1 MYIYH
6 LINLYIDGKMHMKRL
21 GTVVQIVAHNGLL
34 VRGDNIGPDTS
45 LKDLPRINLPVVDKS
60 VRRIGKVNGVIGS
73 VVSPYISIK
82 VTGDV
87 SASDL
92 RKYLNEKLY
101 VK

>member
-6 LINLYIDGKMHMKRL
+6 LINLYIDGNRHMKRL

-34 VRGDNIGPDTS
+34 VRGDNIGPDTA
-45 LKDLPRINLPVVDKS
+45 LKDLPRINLFVVDKS

-82 VTGDV
+82 VTDDV